1 MQLKVKDFA
10 AQQGVSESIIYR
22 HIRQHRE
29 ELGEGVI
36 KKPKATW
43 LTDEAQDY
51 LRGLM
56 VQPPPPVIGDTQTAQ
71 ELAEAEA
78 EIKRLSRELELALK
92 QRNAL
97 SEWKAENAVAIASA
111 AQTQLL
117 LDTTRAELD
126 QERIQRELAENQGR
140 EKAQEAA
147 EAVAREQEALQLAE
161 AEKKARQAA
170 EAEAAALRAELARP
184 LTLKE
189 RIFGRKGTL

>member
-1 MQLKVKDFA
+1 MHLKVKDFA
-10 AQQGVSESIIYR
+10 SQQGVSESIIYR

-51 LRGLM
+51 LRSLM
-56 VQPPPPVIGDTQTAQ
+56 VQPPPPVIGDSQMAQ

-78 EIKRLSRELELALK
+78 ENKRLSRELELALK

-117 LDTTRAELD
+117 LDSARAELD
-126 QERIQRELAENQGR
+126 QAKLDIAAQETQMQEIRENARRAIQDAQEAQRRADEERAAR
-140 EKAQEAA
+140 EAA
-147 EAVAREQEALQLAE
+147 EAKLAEFEALPWY
-161 AEKKARQAA
+161 KKPFWRG
-170 EAEAAALRAELARP
+170 
-184 LTLKE
+184 K
-189 RIFGRKGTL
+189 

>member
-56 VQPPPPVIGDTQTAQ
+56 VQPPPPVIGDAQTAQ

-78 EIKRLSRELELALK
+78 ENKRLRKDLEIALK
-92 QRNAL
+92 QI
-97 SEWKAENAVAIASA
+97 SELAQWKAENAVAIAGA

-126 QERIQRELAENQGR
+126 QAKLDLAAQDAQMQEARANAQRAIQDAQDAQELAE
-140 EKAQEAA
+140 E
-147 EAVAREQEALQLAE
+147 
-161 AEKKARQAA
+161 EKKAREAA

>member
-1 MQLKVKDFA
+1 MHLKVKDFA
-10 AQQGVSESIIYR
+10 SQQGVSESIIYR

-56 VQPPPPVIGDTQTAQ
+56 VQPPPPVIGDSQMAH

-189 RIFGRKGTL
+189 RIFGRKGIL